1 VRTSFGHLQS
11 RLDLSG
17 EITDLRLEERCAG
30 RAITLHGAA
39 EEDNVQASAIEH
51 LADRAVERT
60 VAGRRAEYGAEM
72 RRIVE
77 TTFSLIERNGSLDP
91 SMREILA
98 ETGLST
104 QAFYRYFSSK
114 DELMLALLD
123 DGRRRL
129 VETLQRRM
137 ARSSDP
143 SEQVRAWI
151 EGVVA
156 QAANASAAGR
166 TRPWVLSEQRL
177 AELFPEEQQASIEL
191 LVGLLVDPI
200 VRLRRSTS
208 ARDTAAETVAGLIYQ
223 LTFAVLRTHLVA
235 GTKPRTDES
244 KVLVEFCLQGITT

>member
-1 VRTSFGHLQS
+1 M
-11 RLDLSG
+11 
-17 EITDLRLEERCAG
+17 
-30 RAITLHGAA
+30 
-39 EEDNVQASAIEH
+39 QASAIEH
-51 LADRAVERT
+51 LAERAVERT

-72 RRIVE
+72 RRIVD
-77 TTFSLIERNGSLDP
+77 TTFELIERTGSLDP

-129 VETLQRRM
+129 VQTLQRRM
-137 ARSSDP
+137 ARSGEP

-156 QAANASAAGR
+156 QAANGAAAAR

-177 AELFPEEQQASIEL
+177 ADLFPEEQRASVEL
-191 LVGLLVDPI
+191 LVGLLVDP
-200 VRLRRSTS
+200 VTRLGASKTGRHGD
-208 ARDTAAETVAGLIYQ
+208 ADAVAALIYQ

-235 GTKPRTDES
+235 GTKPGAGET
-244 KVLVEFCLQGITT
+244 KLLVGFCLRGAAG

>member
-1 VRTSFGHLQS
+1 
-11 RLDLSG
+11 
-17 EITDLRLEERCAG
+17 
-30 RAITLHGAA
+30 
-39 EEDNVQASAIEH
+39 VQASAIEH

-77 TTFSLIERNGSLDP
+77 TTFELIERTGSLDP
-91 SMREILA
+91 SIREILT

-151 EGVVA
+151 AGVVA
-156 QAANASAAGR
+156 QAANSAAAAR

-177 AELFPEEQQASIEL
+177 GDLFPDEQRASVEL
-191 LVGLLVDPI
+191 LLGLLVDP
-200 VRLRRSTS
+200 VSRLRGSKKGGD
-208 ARDTAAETVAGLIYQ
+208 ANAHIVAAMIYQ

-235 GTKPRTDES
+235 GTKPGTDEGRS
-244 KVLVEFCLQGITT
+244 LVEFCLRGIAA

>member
-1 VRTSFGHLQS
+1 M
-11 RLDLSG
+11 
-17 EITDLRLEERCAG
+17 
-30 RAITLHGAA
+30 
-39 EEDNVQASAIEH
+39 QASAIEH

-77 TTFSLIERNGSLDP
+77 TTFSLIERTGTLDP

-177 AELFPEEQQASIEL
+177 AELFPAEQHASVEL

-200 VRLRRSTS
+200 VRLQRSTS
-208 ARDTAAETVAGLIYQ
+208 ARDTSSGTVAALIYQ

-235 GTKPRTDES
+235 GTKPRAEES
-244 KVLVEFCLQGITT
+244 KALVEFCLRGATT

>member
-1 VRTSFGHLQS
+1 
-11 RLDLSG
+11 
-17 EITDLRLEERCAG
+17 
-30 RAITLHGAA
+30 
-39 EEDNVQASAIEH
+39 VQASAIEH

-77 TTFSLIERNGSLDP
+77 TTFSLIEHTGSLDP

-123 DGRRRL
+123 EGRRRL

-137 ARSSDP
+137 ARSDEAP
-143 SEQVRAWI
+143 AQVRAWI

-156 QAANASAAGR
+156 QAGNTTAAAR

-177 AELFPEEQQASIEL
+177 AELFPQEQQASVQL
-191 LVGLLVDPI
+191 LVGLLRDP
-200 VRLRRSTS
+200 VARLPGKARR
-208 ARDTAAETVAGLIYQ
+208 RDAGAETTATLIYE
-223 LTFAVLRTHLVA
+223 LTFAVLRSHLVA
-235 GTKPRTDES
+235 GTRPDAGENNA
-244 KVLVEFCLQGITT
+244 LVEFCLRGATV

>member
-1 VRTSFGHLQS
+1 
-11 RLDLSG
+11 
-17 EITDLRLEERCAG
+17 
-30 RAITLHGAA
+30 
-39 EEDNVQASAIEH
+39 VQASAIEH

-77 TTFSLIERNGSLDP
+77 TTFALIERTGSLDP

-137 ARSSDP
+137 ARSGDP
-143 SEQVRAWI
+143 SQQVRAWI
-151 EGVVA
+151 EGVLA
-156 QAANASAAGR
+156 QAANAGAAAR

-177 AELFPEEQQASIEL
+177 ADLFPDEQQTSVEL
-191 LVGLLVDPI
+191 LVGLLVEP
-200 VRLRRSTS
+200 VTRLRGSKT
-208 ARDTAAETVAGLIYQ
+208 ARRAEARTAAALIYQ

-235 GTKPRTDES
+235 GSKPRAEEIR
-244 KVLVEFCLQGITT
+244 VLVGFCLQGATA

>member
-1 VRTSFGHLQS
+1 
-11 RLDLSG
+11 
-17 EITDLRLEERCAG
+17 
-30 RAITLHGAA
+30 
-39 EEDNVQASAIEH
+39 VQASAIEH

-60 VAGRRAEYGAEM
+60 VAGRRAEYSAEM

-77 TTFSLIERNGSLDP
+77 TTFSLVERTGSLDP

-137 ARSSDP
+137 AHSADP
-143 SEQVRAWI
+143 GTQVKAWI

-156 QAANASAAGR
+156 QTASAKAAAR
-166 TRPWVLSEQRL
+166 TRPWILSEQRL
-177 AELFPEEQQASIEL
+177 AELFPQEQQASIDL
-191 LVGLLVDPI
+191 LIGLLRDP
-200 VRLRRSTS
+200 VARLRG
-208 ARDTAAETVAGLIYQ
+208 ARKRRDAGADTAATLIYQ
-223 LTFAVLRTHLVA
+223 LTFAVMRAHLVA
-235 GTKPRTDES
+235 GTKPDDAES
-244 KVLVEFCLQGITT
+244 NALVAFCLRGVST

>member
-1 VRTSFGHLQS
+1 MDRD
-11 RLDLSG
+11 R
-17 EITDLRLEERCAG
+17 
-30 RAITLHGAA
+30 RAW
-39 EEDNVQASAIEH
+39 EKEVDVQASAIEH

-72 RRIVE
+72 RRIVD
-77 TTFSLIERNGSLDP
+77 TTFSLIERTGSLDP

-137 ARSSDP
+137 GRSEDP
-143 SEQVRAWI
+143 RAQVRAWI

-156 QAANASAAGR
+156 QASNAAAAAR

-177 AELFPEEQQASIEL
+177 AELFPQEQEASVEL
-191 LVGLLVDPI
+191 LVGLLRDPI
-200 VRLRRSTS
+200 AHLGGTTKRRKVG
-208 ARDTAAETVAGLIYQ
+208 DTAAALIYQ
-223 LTFAVLRTHLVA
+223 LTFAVLRAHLVA
-235 GTKPRTDES
+235 GTKPDSTENAA
-244 KVLVEFCLQGITT
+244 LVSFCLRGATT

>member
-1 VRTSFGHLQS
+1 M
-11 RLDLSG
+11 
-17 EITDLRLEERCAG
+17 
-30 RAITLHGAA
+30 
-39 EEDNVQASAIEH
+39 QASAIEH

-77 TTFSLIERNGSLDP
+77 STFSLIERTGSLDP

-137 ARSSDP
+137 ARSDDP
-143 SEQVRAWI
+143 AGQVRAWI

-156 QAANASAAGR
+156 QASNGTAATR
-166 TRPWVLSEQRL
+166 TRPWILSEQRL
-177 AELFPEEQQASIEL
+177 ADLFPQEQQASVDLLVEL
-191 LVGLLVDPI
+191 LHEPI
-200 VRLRRSTS
+200 ARLRATGRRPGGNDDIMAT
-208 ARDTAAETVAGLIYQ
+208 LIYQ
-223 LTFAVLRTHLVA
+223 LTFAVLRSHLVA
-235 GTKPRTDES
+235 GTKPDATES
-244 KVLVEFCLQGITT
+244 NALIGFCLQGATT

>member
-1 VRTSFGHLQS
+1 M
-11 RLDLSG
+11 
-17 EITDLRLEERCAG
+17 
-30 RAITLHGAA
+30 
-39 EEDNVQASAIEH
+39 QASAIEH

-77 TTFSLIERNGSLDP
+77 TTFELIERTGSLDP

-137 ARSSDP
+137 ARSGDP
-143 SEQVRAWI
+143 SEQIRAWI
-151 EGVVA
+151 EGA
-156 QAANASAAGR
+156 LTQAANAGAATR

-177 AELFPEEQQASIEL
+177 ADLFPEEQRASVEL
-191 LVGLLVDPI
+191 LVGLLVDP
-200 VRLRRSTS
+200 VERLQGAKKRRG
-208 ARDTAAETVAGLIYQ
+208 ADAVTAATMIYQ
-223 LTFAVLRTHLVA
+223 LTFAVLRAHLVA
-235 GTKPRTDES
+235 RTKPVTNE
-244 KVLVEFCLQGITT
+244 VNALVGFCLRGAMP